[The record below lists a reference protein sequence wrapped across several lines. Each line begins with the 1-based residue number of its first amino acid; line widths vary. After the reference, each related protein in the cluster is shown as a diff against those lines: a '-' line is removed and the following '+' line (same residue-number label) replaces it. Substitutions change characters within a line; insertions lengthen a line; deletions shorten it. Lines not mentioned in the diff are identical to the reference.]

1 MDFEAYYATQEAAE
15 KADEEATLV
24 ERYNYWVAY
33 AQWAIP
39 QIIAHARVRPPKQ
52 FKRLLIDD
60 QPAIA
65 WEVCYDYDSTWKIYI
80 TTEGAVIVYTSH
92 TSSYRMVI
100 IEPINTGSEIDELR
114 PDSDQLYEFTK
125 GLPRFAYQVGLKL
138 PEP

>member
-1 MDFEAYYATQEAAE
+1 MDFEAYYAAQEAAE
-15 KADEEATLV
+15 KAAYDAALV
-24 ERYNYWVAY
+24 EQYNYWVAY

-39 QIIAHARVRPPKQ
+39 QIVAHARVRPPKE
-52 FKRLLIDD
+52 FKRFLIDD

-65 WEVCYDYDSTWKIYI
+65 WEAGSDGYGDWKVYI
-80 TTEGAVIVYTSH
+80 TTEGDAILY

-114 PDSDQLYEFTK
+114 LDLNQLYKLTK
-125 GLPRFAYQVGLKL
+125 DLPRFAHQVGLEL